1 MVRLGPQ
8 VTEWPYRLCFGHPVV
23 DAQTWETY
31 EFEAVQHSVL
41 GVVVTDVV
49 MALQEEDLEHQHL
62 VIVGPT
68 ALGWGP
74 STHPGGRN
82 GSS

>member
-41 GVVVTDVV
+41 GVVVTDVE

-62 VIVGPT
+62 VIVGP
-68 ALGWGP
+68 AAPWMDP
-74 STHPGGRN
+74 SLYPGGRN
-82 GSS
+82 GFS